1 MKDGID
7 KGDRS
12 FYIVDT
18 EGPLKGFPQTRVV
31 AHMEWALKSN
41 VPGVQDLLEYETRFN
56 YVSAKHGDP
65 VICTHDLSSFGAGLI
80 VDILRTHPY
89 VIIGGIV
96 QENPFFIPPE
106 DMLRQLL
113 DEPRLSAFG

>member
-1 MKDGID
+1 M
-7 KGDRS
+7 
-12 FYIVDT
+12 
-18 EGPLKGFPQTRVV
+18 P
-31 AHMEWALKSN
+31 AKSQWE
-41 VPGVQDLLEYETRFN
+41 VWLAGEPLEYET
-56 YVSAKHGDP
+56 
-65 VICTHDLSSFGAGLI
+65 GLI

-106 DMLRQLL
+106 DMLRELR